1 MFKAVLFDMDGVLV
15 DSEEYICKAA
25 VEMFREKG
33 KTTGIY
39 KDWDENGKL
48 LRSWEYDENGKIIE
62 STRKKS

>member
-1 MFKAVLFDMDGVLV
+1 
-15 DSEEYICKAA
+15 
-25 VEMFREKG
+25 MFREKG

-62 STRKKS
+62 STRKKY